1 MTQKALTPREVA
13 ARLASYCATS
23 EHAPLELLRKLQRWG
38 IEGDEAEEIVEQLK
52 AEGFVDERR
61 FAVAFVRDKY
71 RFNGWGPLRLRDELR
86 RLRIPARYID
96 EALAELEEGEHCSPR
111 EQVLTMLRKKL
122 RTLPSSLE
130 RRKAKDRLMGYGL
143 YRGYEYEDVREAV
156 GYLIEEDEI

>member
-1 MTQKALTPREVA
+1 MTQKVLTPKEAV

-86 RLRIPARYID
+86 RLRIPSWSSWRRGST
-96 EALAELEEGEHCSPR
+96 ALLGSKC
-111 EQVLTMLRKKL
+111 
-122 RTLPSSLE
+122 
-130 RRKAKDRLMGYGL
+130 
-143 YRGYEYEDVREAV
+143 
-156 GYLIEEDEI
+156 

>member
-1 MTQKALTPREVA
+1 MTQKALTSKEAA
-13 ARLASYCATS
+13 ARLASSCETS

-52 AEGFVDERR
+52 AEGFVDEKR

-96 EALAELEEGEHCSPR
+96 EALAELEEGEHCSPG

-122 RTLPSSLE
+122 RTLPPSLE
-130 RRKAKDRLMGYGL
+130 RRKVKDRLMRYGL

-156 GYLIEEDEI
+156 GYLLKEDEI

>member
-1 MTQKALTPREVA
+1 MTQKALTPKEAV

-52 AEGFVDERR
+52 AEGFVDEKR

-96 EALAELEEGEHCSPR
+96 EALAELEEGEHSSPR
-111 EQVLTMLRKKL
+111 EQVLTLLRKKL

-130 RRKAKDRLMGYGL
+130 RRKAKDRLMRYGL
-143 YRGYEYEDVREAV
+143 YRGYEYEEVREATRTIL
-156 GYLIEEDEI
+156 GDDDD

>member
-1 MTQKALTPREVA
+1 MTQKALTPREA
-13 ARLASYCATS
+13 ATRLASYCATS

-52 AEGFVDERR
+52 AEGFVDEKR

-86 RLRIPARYID
+86 RLRIPAQYID
-96 EALAELEEGEHCSPR
+96 EALAELEEGEPCSPR

-130 RRKAKDRLMGYGL
+130 RRKVKDRLMRYGL
-143 YRGYEYEDVREAV
+143 YRGYEYEDVLEAV

>member
-1 MTQKALTPREVA
+1 MTQKALTPKEAV

-52 AEGFVDERR
+52 AEGFVDEKR

-96 EALAELEEGEHCSPR
+96 EALAELEEGEHSSPR

-122 RTLPSSLE
+122 RTLPPSLE
-130 RRKAKDRLMGYGL
+130 RRKVKDRLMRYGL

-156 GYLIEEDEI
+156 GYLMEEDEI